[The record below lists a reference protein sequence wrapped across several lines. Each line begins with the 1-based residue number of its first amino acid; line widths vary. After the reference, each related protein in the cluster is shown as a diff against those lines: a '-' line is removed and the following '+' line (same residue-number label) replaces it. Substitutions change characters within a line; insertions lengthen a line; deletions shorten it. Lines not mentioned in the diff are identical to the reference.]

1 MKGCILLQGNYAR
14 IGHALAQHLK
24 NNFQI
29 DSFSAYV
36 LSERAKKV
44 MFEQQDF
51 KYTSFLFDEEVHES
65 YKNEEVDTDY
75 IQSMEAKYGVP
86 NFWQY
91 VYSDRR
97 IIMSFDSLDN
107 RTMEIKPLYSHK
119 EIQQIVQVRL
129 KKTIAFLENDR
140 PDFIIFFAIGTLGH
154 MILYHVAKKMGI
166 RVFAIDSAR
175 LGNYMTLTE
184 DFNTFLGL
192 GECYKKLKSG
202 QKISSHLGEARKFIQ
217 DFVATRS
224 LPLSYL
230 ASAFNHQKVTLRKRF
245 KTYYQIW
252 HDHVM
257 YPRGHKYA
265 TPASLWRFFE
275 SKLTERIRKF
285 RGYTDLYGTVKTEE
299 NFAFFPLHFE
309 PETSLLNIA
318 PFFTDQINVV
328 SIIAR
333 SLPLN
338 FKLYVK
344 EHPAMVNKR
353 TRAYYKKLLA
363 IPNVVLVDPKI
374 KSFDLIEKTKL
385 VVTITGTTGWE
396 SVLLGKP
403 VITFGNIFYNEYPA
417 VKHCKTPEQMP
428 DLVRE
433 QLSNFSYNK
442 PDVEL
447 FLAALMDF
455 GLVDFSFYLLERE
468 NDIEKISKD
477 PGLMAMA
484 KLIID
489 RLRL

>member
-14 IGHALAQHLK
+14 IGHVLARHLK
-24 NNFQI
+24 DNFQI

-36 LSERAKKV
+36 LSGRAKKV
-44 MFEQQDF
+44 MEEQQDF

-65 YKNEEVDTDY
+65 YKDEEVDVEY
-75 IQSMEAKYGVP
+75 IQAMEAKYGAP
-86 NFWQY
+86 NFWRY

-107 RTMEIKPLYSHK
+107 RTMEMKPLYSHR
-119 EIQQIVQVRL
+119 EIQQIIQIRL

-166 RVFAIDSAR
+166 RVFVVDSAR
-175 LGNYMTLTE
+175 LGNYMTVTE
-184 DFNTFLGL
+184 DFNTFFGL
-192 GECYKKLKSG
+192 QDCYQKLKSG
-202 QKISSHLGEARKFIQ
+202 QNASPHLDEARKVIA
-217 DFVATRS
+217 DFVSTHS
-224 LPLSYL
+224 LSLSYMT
-230 ASAFNHQKVTLRKRF
+230 STVNQPSITLGNRF

-252 HDHVM
+252 REHAL
-257 YPRGHKYA
+257 YPRAYKYA
-265 TPASLWRFFE
+265 TPASLWRFFGA
-275 SKLTERIRKF
+275 KLIERMRKF
-285 RGYTDLYGTVKTEE
+285 RGYSDLYGVARPGED
-299 NFAFFPLHFE
+299 FAFFPLHFE

-344 EHPAMVNKR
+344 EHPVMVNKR

-363 IPNVVLVDPKI
+363 IPNVVLVDPKV
-374 KSFDLIEKTKL
+374 KSFDLIEKAKL
-385 VVTITGTTGWE
+385 VVTITSTTGWE

-417 VKHCKTPEQMP
+417 VKHCRTPEEMP

-433 QLSNFSYNK
+433 QLTNFHHNK

-447 FLAALMDF
+447 FLAALMD
-455 GLVDFSFYLLERE
+455 LASS
-468 NDIEKISKD
+468 IA
-477 PGLMAMA
+477 AMP
-484 KLIID
+484 
-489 RLRL
+489 